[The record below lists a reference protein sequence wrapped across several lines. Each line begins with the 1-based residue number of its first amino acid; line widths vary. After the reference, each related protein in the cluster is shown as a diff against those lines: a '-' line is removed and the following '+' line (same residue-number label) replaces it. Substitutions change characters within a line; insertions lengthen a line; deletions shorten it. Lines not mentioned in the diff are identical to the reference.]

1 MIKKIIYI
9 FLGLVFFI
17 YCYLSI
23 DKTAPTKTLKVL
35 TYSSFAGL
43 YGPRKELQKEF
54 ESFCECNMVWF
65 ISEDST
71 ALLQRLHL
79 ISDIDLVIGLDQF
92 HLWNIKKENWHSID
106 SIQASL
112 NKEVMKWKNKFF
124 IPIDWAPIG
133 FIVKNQPLVH
143 ALKELPQIEGKLSFP
158 EPKSSTLGLQF
169 YYWIYEVFG
178 GDFNKIQ
185 MFLTRLKGR
194 IYGPVFSWSLS
205 YGYFQKGRVD
215 MSLSY
220 LTSLLYHKK
229 EQQDL
234 SYQFAYFKE
243 GHPYQVEFVGVPK
256 SSQNVSLAFKF
267 IQLLLSPQ
275 SQKLIQDKHYMFA
288 ALKGKEPPSLKT
300 PSLLSYDK
308 MNAFLKDRK
317 NLLKQWK
324 DILY

>member
-9 FLGLVFFI
+9 FLGLIFFS
-17 YCYLSI
+17 YCILSI

-43 YGPRKELQKEF
+43 YGPRKDLQKEF

-65 ISEDST
+65 VSEDST

-106 SIQASL
+106 SIQTSL
-112 NKEVMKWKNKFF
+112 NKEAMKWKNKFF

-133 FIVKNQPLVH
+133 FIVRNQPFIH
-143 ALKELPQIEGKLSFP
+143 ALKELPQIEGRLSFP
-158 EPKSSTLGLQF
+158 EPKSSSLGLQF
-169 YYWIYEVFG
+169 YYWIYEAFG
-178 GDFNKIQ
+178 GDLNKIQ
-185 MFLTRLKGR
+185 VFLTRLKTR

-256 SSQNVSLAFKF
+256 SSQNVSLAFEF
-267 IQLLLSPQ
+267 IKLLLSPQ
-275 SQKLIQDKHYMFA
+275 SQNLIQDKHYMLSVLKEQKPP
-288 ALKGKEPPSLKT
+288 ALNRPP
-300 PSLLSYDK
+300 LLSYDR